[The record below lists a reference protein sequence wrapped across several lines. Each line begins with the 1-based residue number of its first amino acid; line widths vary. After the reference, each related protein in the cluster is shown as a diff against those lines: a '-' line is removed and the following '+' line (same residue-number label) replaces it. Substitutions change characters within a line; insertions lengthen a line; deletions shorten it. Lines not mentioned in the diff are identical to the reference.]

1 MKCLGCMAVR
11 LQSLRT
17 KKKAPRTGEAFF
29 FDMVRPERFELPTS
43 WFVARR
49 SIQLSYG
56 RKRKTWRER
65 EGLLR
70 ASMHFALR
78 ASKRSL
84 RDHSL
89 FKFVPTNLSNP
100 RVGFKYHPT
109 KSLSNERARSPF
121 IRKWRRERDS
131 NPRWA
136 FDPYALSRGAPSTTR
151 PSLRTSTLWP
161 VVSVAPSARVTP
173 YILYF
178 ALRAIV
184 HSLRDRPMF
193 KFAPGNFVDHSAIS
207 PQPNRSISH

>member
-1 MKCLGCMAVR
+1 
-11 LQSLRT
+11 
-17 KKKAPRTGEAFF
+17 
-29 FDMVRPERFELPTS
+29 MVRPERFELPTS

-56 RKRKTWRER
+56 RKRKNVAER

-70 ASMHFALR
+70 ASMHSALQ
-78 ASKRSL
+78 AIKRSL
-84 RDHSL
+84 SVHLL

-100 RVGFKYHPT
+100 RGFKYHPT

-151 PSLRTSTLWP
+151 PSLRSLTGQFRIEGYGSRKQL
-161 VVSVAPSARVTP
+161 AKARGDPTRKARKDTG
-173 YILYF
+173 LN
-178 ALRAIV
+178 AI
-184 HSLRDRPMF
+184 R
-193 KFAPGNFVDHSAIS
+193 KA
-207 PQPNRSISH
+207 